1 MAMWITSPP
10 GIRQKPAG
18 SGLSSTIIPV
28 AMARQDENTRSVRFP
43 VEVDGRLAL
52 LSRKLGRTKRQLV
65 MEMVDYFYRS
75 KKDPADLNDEVLKK
89 ELSSG
94 VNRILSF
101 IRKQETD
108 LLVPLYSMLD
118 ELGAV
123 TKQQSGLI
131 DLISDEQQKS
141 SEFLKTNTEYLGSLD
156 KVLKKIF
163 LGIKQ
168 RQELK
173 DGFRKILEHYIAQRE
188 TLGWPVSAAKKEELA
203 RQVREALDKL

>member
-1 MAMWITSPP
+1 MDTWITSPH
-10 GIRQKPAG
+10 GIQQRQADF
-18 SGLSSTIIPV
+18 GLSSTVISV
-28 AMARQDENTRSVRFP
+28 VMARSDENIRSVRFP

-89 ELSSG
+89 ELSNG
-94 VNRILSF
+94 VSRILSF

-108 LLVPLYSMLD
+108 LLVPLYSMLE

-131 DLISDEQQKS
+131 DLISDEQEKS
-141 SEFLKTNTEYLGSLD
+141 SEFLKANTEYLGSLD

-163 LGIKQ
+163 LGITQ
-168 RQELK
+168 RQDLK
-173 DGFRKILEHYIAQRE
+173 DGFRRILEHYIAQRE
-188 TLGWPVSAAKKEELA
+188 TLGWPVSAAKKDELA

>member
-1 MAMWITSPP
+1 
-10 GIRQKPAG
+10 
-18 SGLSSTIIPV
+18 
-28 AMARQDENTRSVRFP
+28 MARPDENTRSVRFP
-43 VEVDGRLAL
+43 VEVDGRLTL
-52 LSRKLGRTKRQLV
+52 LSHKLGRTKRQLV

-118 ELGAV
+118 ELGTA
-123 TKQQSGLI
+123 TKLQSGLI

-141 SEFLKTNTEYLGSLD
+141 SEFLKANTEYLGSLD

-163 LGIKQ
+163 LGITQ

-173 DGFRKILEHYIAQRE
+173 DGFRRTLEYYIAQRE
-188 TLGWPVSAAKKEELA
+188 TMGWPVSAAKKDELA

>member
-1 MAMWITSPP
+1 
-10 GIRQKPAG
+10 
-18 SGLSSTIIPV
+18 
-28 AMARQDENTRSVRFP
+28 MARSDENTRSVRFP

-75 KKDPADLNDEVLKK
+75 KKDPVDLNDEVLKK

-123 TKQQSGLI
+123 SRQQSGII

-141 SEFLKTNTEYLGSLD
+141 SEFLKANTEYLGSLD

-163 LGIKQ
+163 LGITQ

-173 DGFRKILEHYIAQRE
+173 DGFKRILEHYIAQRE
-188 TLGWPVSAAKKEELA
+188 TLGWPVSNAKKEELA
-203 RQVREALDKL
+203 KQVREALDKL

>member
-1 MAMWITSPP
+1 
-10 GIRQKPAG
+10 
-18 SGLSSTIIPV
+18 
-28 AMARQDENTRSVRFP
+28 MARSDENTRSVRFP
-43 VEVDGRLAL
+43 EEVDGRLSL

-75 KKDPADLNDEVLKK
+75 KKDPVDLNDEVLKK

-123 TKQQSGLI
+123 SRQQSGII

-141 SEFLKTNTEYLGSLD
+141 SEFLKANTEYLGSLD

-163 LGIKQ
+163 LGITQ

-173 DGFRKILEHYIAQRE
+173 DGFKRILEHYIAQRE
-188 TLGWPVSAAKKEELA
+188 TLGWPVSNAKKEELA
-203 RQVREALDKL
+203 KQVREALDKL